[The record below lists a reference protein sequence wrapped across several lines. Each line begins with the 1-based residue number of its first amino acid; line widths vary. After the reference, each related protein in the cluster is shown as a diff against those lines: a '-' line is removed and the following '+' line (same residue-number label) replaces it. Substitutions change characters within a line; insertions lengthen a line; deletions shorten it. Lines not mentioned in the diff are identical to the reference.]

1 SMTAWFYGSDFP
13 PVYEVEKAY
22 LESLEECHPD
32 LPAISSAA
40 DKPTKLTGEPGVKMS
55 GPYSYVPPQYWY
67 DQDMP
72 GVAGKFNTETCP
84 DMCIPQMD
92 SLKKML
98 SSGELEV
105 ESEGWKLHSG
115 LADFSDTR
123 MLDRVIEGR
132 FGKNL
137 SLENY
142 VKAAQF
148 IGYQSWRAMFEA
160 HFKNWP
166 DATGVIGWM
175 LNSSWPSLIWQ
186 LYDYYNMP
194 NGAFYGSKKA
204 CESLHLQYSYDDNTI
219 YLANQSYEEYYNL
232 NVRVVLYNIDL
243 QKKYTN
249 EMKVESVV
257 EYGKQKLFAV
267 PGEYLDKGLSFLF
280 LYLENDENRI
290 SKNVYYLPEGKDIYE
305 ENSNQWFHIPLKEFA
320 SFKEIMKLPTA
331 EIKMDY
337 KIYREKDQIKISVKL
352 KNQSEFISCFNQLK
366 VYDKDEEIINPV
378 YWSDNYVTILP
389 GEQEELTAIIKRNE
403 VKSVENLHLSIEC
416 FN

>member
-1 SMTAWFYGSDFP
+1 
-13 PVYEVEKAY
+13 
-22 LESLEECHPD
+22 
-32 LPAISSAA
+32 
-40 DKPTKLTGEPGVKMS
+40 
-55 GPYSYVPPQYWY
+55 
-67 DQDMP
+67 
-72 GVAGKFNTETCP
+72 
-84 DMCIPQMD
+84 
-92 SLKKML
+92 
-98 SSGELEV
+98 
-105 ESEGWKLHSG
+105 
-115 LADFSDTR
+115 
-123 MLDRVIEGR
+123 
-132 FGKNL
+132 
-137 SLENY
+137 
-142 VKAAQF
+142 
-148 IGYQSWRAMFEA
+148 
-160 HFKNWP
+160 
-166 DATGVIGWM
+166 
-175 LNSSWPSLIWQ
+175 
-186 LYDYYNMP
+186 
-194 NGAFYGSKKA
+194 
-204 CESLHLQYSYDDNTI
+204 
-219 YLANQSYEEYYNL
+219 
-232 NVRVVLYNIDL
+232 LYNIDL